1 MQQIDVGFFQ
11 HGSVHAVHAKAALQ
25 QRQVKAFAV
34 EGAKHIKLRQHGLDV
49 FQQKALLGI
58 ITHKVLMHQKAVL
71 RQISQS
77 GQKRN
82 RSRAAAEAGGFRI
95 QIENAFRGEAFREHA
110 GLHQLHHVHG
120 NIPRA
125 GDAFQREK
133 LASVPAVVK
142 HRRLRRGGGGLLR
155 RVYRTKLVAQTQGHE
170 ISSFSS
176 SLEVDLPSVPISPTG
191 PAQEGQPCSQGQ
203 SLTICSAFS
212 SSSRCIP

>member
-1 MQQIDVGFFQ
+1 
-11 HGSVHAVHAKAALQ
+11 
-25 QRQVKAFAV
+25 
-34 EGAKHIKLRQHGLDV
+34 
-49 FQQKALLGI
+49 
-58 ITHKVLMHQKAVL
+58 MHQKAVICEIA
-71 RQISQS
+71 QP
-77 GQKRN
+77 GQKRY
-82 RSRAAAEAGGFRI
+82 RSRAAAEAGGLRI
-95 QIENAFRGEAFREHA
+95 QIENALRSKAFRKHA
-110 GLHQLHHVHG
+110 GLHQPHHVHG
-120 NIPRA
+120 NVPCA
-125 GDAFQREK
+125 GDAFQRKK

-176 SLEVDLPSVPISPTG
+176 SLEVVLPSVPISPTG